1 MVYCFYHA
9 PREGRGGGVGVML
22 RRALMV
28 VSTEY
33 FTKYRSFEA
42 IGIQMRVLS
51 KVINIVV
58 IYHPPSSSG
67 NNSMSCFMED
77 SSLLEDY
84 FAKSGSLITAG
95 GFNFHI
101 FLRLHD

>member
-1 MVYCFYHA
+1 MLLEKVG
-9 PREGRGGGVGVML
+9 GRGVGVML

-33 FTKYRSFEA
+33 FTNYRSFEA
-42 IGIQMRVLS
+42 IGIQMRALS

-67 NNSMSCFMED
+67 NNSMSCFLRIILP
-77 SSLLEDY
+77 SLDP
-84 FAKSGSLITAG
+84 
-95 GFNFHI
+95 
-101 FLRLHD
+101 

>member
-1 MVYCFYHA
+1 MLLEKV
-9 PREGRGGGVGVML
+9 GGGGVGVML

-28 VSTEY
+28 VSIEY
-33 FTKYRSFEA
+33 FTNYRSFEA
-42 IGIQMRVLS
+42 IGIQMRVLP

-58 IYHPPSSSG
+58 IYRPPSSAG

-77 SSLLEDY
+77 SSILEDY
-84 FAKSGSLITAG
+84 FFKSGSLIIAS

-101 FLRLHD
+101 F

>member
-1 MVYCFYHA
+1 MLLEKV
-9 PREGRGGGVGVML
+9 GGGGVGVML

-33 FTKYRSFEA
+33 FTNYRSFEA

-101 FLRLHD
+101 L